1 MSGGPV
7 NGPAATAATSTT
19 GVTPVVLPRALGLR
33 DLVLLNVVG
42 IISLRW
48 LATSAAAGPSV
59 LSLWVLAALLFFVPL
74 GLAVSDLSARY
85 PHEGGVYA
93 WTKAAF
99 GEGHGFL
106 CGWCYW
112 VNNLLYYPN
121 LLIASAVMATYA
133 IGKGGSGLENDWTYV
148 LTATLVMLWF
158 ATFVNIIGLGTG
170 KWLQNV
176 GAICLLAPGAVLLVV
191 GVMAMVSHPAA
202 NPISWST
209 VVPDLGQLS
218 ELNLWASIAFAFTG
232 IELGATMSDEIDN
245 PSKTLPRSVL
255 LSAPIV
261 VGLYLL
267 GTISVLWILPS
278 KDVNV
283 VSGFLQALQ
292 AGLGGSGT
300 TLRWLVSLCALLY
313 VVGNLGGVGAWL
325 VGPSRVAFVIGL
337 DRYFPPAFG
346 RVHPKWKT
354 PYVAILVQSSFA
366 TLFLLLSVLGKGT
379 TVANAYLILLDT
391 MILIYFIPFLYLFL
405 VYLTDKGIRAS
416 AGQPGGVSRLR
427 VVGLG
432 VSGMALTT
440 FAMIVACVPPSDTP
454 SVVLFELKVVGG
466 ALLFVLFG
474 GVLYWRAGRR
484 GATA

>member
-1 MSGGPV
+1 M
-7 NGPAATAATSTT
+7 TAATPA
-19 GVTPVVLPRALGLR
+19 VTKVDLPRSLGLR

-42 IISLRW
+42 VISLRW

-74 GLAVSDLSARY
+74 GLAVVDLSAHY

-93 WTKAAF
+93 WTKTAF

-133 IGKGGSGLENDWTYV
+133 IGKGGTGLEDSWTYV

-158 ATFVNIIGLGTG
+158 ATWLNIRGLGTV

-176 GAICLLAPGAVLLVV
+176 GAVSLLVPGTILV
-191 GVMAMVSHPAA
+191 VLGVYAMLTRAPA
-202 NPISWST
+202 NVLTWRT
-209 VVPDLGQLS
+209 VIPDLGDLK

-232 IELGATMSDEIDN
+232 IELGATMSDEITD
-245 PSKTLPRSVL
+245 PARTLPRSVM
-255 LSAPIV
+255 LSAPLIV
-261 VGLYLL
+261 GIYLL
-267 GTISVLWILPS
+267 GTTSVLWVLPS
-278 KDVNV
+278 KDVSV

-292 AGLGGSGT
+292 AGLGSSLT
-300 TLRWLVSLCALLY
+300 WLVSLCALLY

-325 VGPSRVAFVIGL
+325 AGPARVAFVIGL

-366 TLFLLLSVLGKGT
+366 TIFLLLSVLGKGT
-379 TVANAYLILLDT
+379 TVAQAYLILLDT
-391 MILIYFIPFLYLFL
+391 MILIYFIPFIYLFL
-405 VYLTDKGIRAS
+405 VYLTDAGLRES
-416 AGQPGGVSRLR
+416 AIGPWRRLR
-427 VVGLG
+427 IKVLG
-432 VSGMALTT
+432 VSGILLTL
-440 FAMIVACVPPSDTP
+440 FAMVVACVPPADTS
-454 SVVLFELKVVGG
+454 SVLVFELKVVGG
-466 ALLFVLFG
+466 ALLFILVGGGLFF
-474 GVLYWRAGRR
+474 RARFR
-484 GATA
+484 GSPA

>member
-1 MSGGPV
+1 MPGGNV
-7 NGPAATAATSTT
+7 TAAAAP
-19 GVTPVVLPRALGLR
+19 VTAVAAKVELPRSLGLR

-59 LSLWVLAALLFFVPL
+59 LSLWVLAALFFFLPL
-74 GLAVSDLSARY
+74 GLAVADLSARY
-85 PHEGGVYA
+85 PQQGGVYA
-93 WTKAAF
+93 WTKTAF

-133 IGKGGSGLENDWTYV
+133 IGKGGTGLEENWSYV
-148 LTATLVMLWF
+148 LSATLVMLWF
-158 ATFVNIIGLGTG
+158 ATVLNIVGLGTG

-176 GAICLLAPGAVLLVV
+176 GAICTLIPGAVLLLL
-191 GVMAMVSHPAA
+191 GAYAMLTRPAA
-202 NPISWST
+202 NTIAWGT
-209 VVPDLGQLS
+209 VIPDLSDLK

-245 PSKTLPRSVL
+245 PRRTLPRSVM
-255 LSAPIV
+255 LSLPLIV
-261 VGLYLL
+261 GIYLL
-267 GTISVLWILPS
+267 GTTAMLWILPS
-278 KDVNV
+278 KDVSI

-292 AGLGGSGT
+292 AGVGSGG
-300 TLRWLVSLCALLY
+300 LAWIVALCALLY

-325 VGPSRVAFVIGL
+325 AGPSRVAFVIGL

-346 RVHPKWKT
+346 KVHPKWKT

-366 TLFLLLSVLGKGT
+366 TLFLFLSVLGKGT

-391 MILIYFIPFLYLFL
+391 MILIYFIPFIYLFL
-405 VYLTDKGIRAS
+405 VYLTD
-416 AGQPGGVSRLR
+416 
-427 VVGLG
+427 
-432 VSGMALTT
+432 
-440 FAMIVACVPPSDTP
+440 
-454 SVVLFELKVVGG
+454 
-466 ALLFVLFG
+466 
-474 GVLYWRAGRR
+474 
-484 GATA
+484 